1 MLPRSPSPRPGGLS
15 VGDIIMRSRSS
26 RAMPACAS
34 ILFVISALSA
44 GEASAPPPTE
54 SPIAGVVRGTVVI
67 GSELISRKPRFRIY
81 PDLHVQAQPTDDP
94 SERTELQNVVIY
106 VESGPT
112 SSDVADPLPRRL
124 VVQQVN
130 ETFVPHILPV
140 LKGSTV
146 EFPNEDPL
154 FHNVFSLSRARS
166 FDLGRYPRGSS
177 KSVRFDRPGI
187 VKVFCHIHSDMSAVV
202 LVLDNPFFTV
212 PDGEG
217 AFQIG
222 GIPPGDYSLVAWH
235 ERARPVIQAVRVE
248 SGRVSSIEVTLPL
261 KEADRGD

>member
-1 MLPRSPSPRPGGLS
+1 
-15 VGDIIMRSRSS
+15 
-26 RAMPACAS
+26 MPACAS
-34 ILFVISALSA
+34 ILFVISALLA
-44 GEASAPPPTE
+44 GEASAPPPAE
-54 SPIAGVVRGTVVI
+54 SRIAGIVRGTVII

-81 PDLHVQAQPTDDP
+81 PDPHLQAPPTDDP
-94 SERTELQNVVIY
+94 SERTELQNVVIHL
-106 VESGPT
+106 ESETT
-112 SSDVADPLPRRL
+112 SSEVAAPLSRHL

-130 ETFVPHILPV
+130 ETFVPHVLPV
-140 LKGSTV
+140 LKGSTI

-166 FDLGRYPRGSS
+166 FDLGRYPKGSS

-212 PDGEG
+212 PDREG

-222 GIPPGDYSLVAWH
+222 GIPPGDYTVVAWH
-235 ERARPVIQAVRVE
+235 ERARPVAQSVRIE
-248 SGRVSSIEVTLPL
+248 SGRVSSLEVTLPL